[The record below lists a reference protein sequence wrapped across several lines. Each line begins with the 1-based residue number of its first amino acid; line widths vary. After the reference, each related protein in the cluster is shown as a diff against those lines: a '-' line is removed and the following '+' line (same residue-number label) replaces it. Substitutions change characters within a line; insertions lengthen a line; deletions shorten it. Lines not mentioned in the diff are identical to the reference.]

1 MRCTFFVAR
10 VWRSMVGLPWSN
22 QQARASHLLHDSK
35 CREMQSPPP
44 AHDLGFTYRI
54 RKNGEVEIFH
64 RGRLASTLR
73 GNDAEDF
80 KLETGEEDSAEAQQL
95 MARVTGNYKHGNE
108 RAASEHPRNRR

>member
-1 MRCTFFVAR
+1 
-10 VWRSMVGLPWSN
+10 
-22 QQARASHLLHDSK
+22 
-35 CREMQSPPP
+35 MQNSPEP
-44 AHDLGFTYRI
+44 HDLGFTYRI

-80 KLETGEEDSAEAQQL
+80 KQEAGEEGTVEAQQL

-108 RAASEHPRNRR
+108 RKAAEHPRNRR